1 MRRRRRSS
9 FRKEKAIMLVSS
21 CLVLTALTAT
31 GLYVKNRGQEK
42 EEDNYIVDF
51 TTLDEANR
59 DKAGEAQD
67 LGEQQADAGELDY
80 DPSFQEANSGKVD
93 NPDMK
98 MLGSTANA
106 GEQAAAEQAAAEAA
120 EAAQAAAQQE
130 ALAQES
136 QEALEANASD
146 AIAKTD
152 DANETAKRDEDAMNT
167 VPTLDFTESDTLVWP
182 IVGNV
187 LVNYSM
193 DKTVFFATLQQ
204 YKYNP
209 AIIIAATQGE
219 GITAAA
225 DGQVTAIYE
234 DPEIGTAV
242 IMNLGDGYELTYGQ
256 LTDLTVAEGDVVTTG
271 EIIGKVAEP
280 TKYYSVEGC
289 NVYFKLTKDGQPV
302 NPLNRLS

>member
-31 GLYVKNRGQEK
+31 GLYVRNRGQEK

-120 EAAQAAAQQE
+120 QAEAQQE

-152 DANETAKRDEDAMNT
+152 DGNETAKRDEDAMNT
-167 VPTLDFTESDTLVWP
+167 VPALDFSESDTLVWP

-225 DGQVTAIYE
+225 DGQVTTIYE

-242 IMNLGDGYELTYGQ
+242 IMNLGDGYELTDGQ

>member
-31 GLYVKNRGQEK
+31 GLYVRNRGQEK

-106 GEQAAAEQAAAEAA
+106 GEQAAAEQAPA
-120 EAAQAAAQQE
+120 EAAQAEAQQE

-152 DANETAKRDEDAMNT
+152 DGNETAKRDEDAMNT
-167 VPTLDFTESDTLVWP
+167 VPALDFSESDTLVWP

-225 DGQVTAIYE
+225 DGQVTTIYE

>member
-31 GLYVKNRGQEK
+31 GLYVRNRGQEK

-120 EAAQAAAQQE
+120 QAEAQQE

-152 DANETAKRDEDAMNT
+152 DGNETAKRDEDAMNT
-167 VPTLDFTESDTLVWP
+167 VPALDFSESDTLVWP

-193 DKTVFFATLQQ
+193 DKTVFFAPLQQ

-225 DGQVTAIYE
+225 DGQVTTIYE

>member
-1 MRRRRRSS
+1 MRSS

-31 GLYVKNRGQEK
+31 GLYVRNRGQEK

-120 EAAQAAAQQE
+120 QAEAQQE

-152 DANETAKRDEDAMNT
+152 DGNETAKRDEDAMNT
-167 VPTLDFTESDTLVWP
+167 VPALDFSESDTLVWP

-225 DGQVTAIYE
+225 DGQVTTIYE

>member
-106 GEQAAAEQAAAEAA
+106 GEQAAAEQAAA

>member
-1 MRRRRRSS
+1 
-9 FRKEKAIMLVSS
+9 MLVSS

-31 GLYVKNRGQEK
+31 GLYVRNRGPEK
-42 EEDNYIVDF
+42 EADHYIVDF

-106 GEQAAAEQAAAEAA
+106 GEQAVAEQAAAEAA
-120 EAAQAAAQQE
+120 QAEAQQE

-152 DANETAKRDEDAMNT
+152 DGNETAKRDEDAMNT
-167 VPTLDFTESDTLVWP
+167 VPALDFSESDTLVWP

-225 DGQVTAIYE
+225 DGQVTTIYE

>member
-31 GLYVKNRGQEK
+31 GLYVRNRGQEK

-106 GEQAAAEQAAAEAA
+106 GEQAAAEQPAA
-120 EAAQAAAQQE
+120 EAAQAEAQQE

-152 DANETAKRDEDAMNT
+152 DGNETAKRDEDAMNT
-167 VPTLDFTESDTLVWP
+167 VPALDFSESDTLVWP

-225 DGQVTAIYE
+225 DGQVTTIYE

>member
-31 GLYVKNRGQEK
+31 GLYVRNRGQEK

-106 GEQAAAEQAAAEAA
+106 GEQAVAEQAAAEAA
-120 EAAQAAAQQE
+120 QAEAQQE

-152 DANETAKRDEDAMNT
+152 DGNETAKRDEDAMNT
-167 VPTLDFTESDTLVWP
+167 VPALDFSDSDTLVWP

-225 DGQVTAIYE
+225 DGQVTTIYE

>member
-1 MRRRRRSS
+1 
-9 FRKEKAIMLVSS
+9 MLVSS

-31 GLYVKNRGQEK
+31 GLYVRNRGQEK

-59 DKAGEAQD
+59 DKAGEAQE

-120 EAAQAAAQQE
+120 QAEAQQE

-146 AIAKTD
+146 VIAKTD
-152 DANETAKRDEDAMNT
+152 DGNETAKRDEDAMNT
-167 VPTLDFTESDTLVWP
+167 VPALDFSESDTLVWP

-225 DGQVTAIYE
+225 DGQVTTIYE

>member
-1 MRRRRRSS
+1 MRRRRRTS

-31 GLYVKNRGQEK
+31 GLYVRNRGQEK

-120 EAAQAAAQQE
+120 QADAQQE

-152 DANETAKRDEDAMNT
+152 DGNETAKRDEDAMNT
-167 VPTLDFTESDTLVWP
+167 VPALDFSESDTLVWP

-225 DGQVTAIYE
+225 DGQVTTIYE

>member
-31 GLYVKNRGQEK
+31 GLYVRNRGQEK

-106 GEQAAAEQAAAEAA
+106 GEQAAAEQ
-120 EAAQAAAQQE
+120 QLQRRHRP
-130 ALAQES
+130 
-136 QEALEANASD
+136 
-146 AIAKTD
+146 
-152 DANETAKRDEDAMNT
+152 KR
-167 VPTLDFTESDTLVWP
+167 
-182 IVGNV
+182 
-187 LVNYSM
+187 
-193 DKTVFFATLQQ
+193 
-204 YKYNP
+204 
-209 AIIIAATQGE
+209 
-219 GITAAA
+219 
-225 DGQVTAIYE
+225 
-234 DPEIGTAV
+234 
-242 IMNLGDGYELTYGQ
+242 
-256 LTDLTVAEGDVVTTG
+256 
-271 EIIGKVAEP
+271 
-280 TKYYSVEGC
+280 
-289 NVYFKLTKDGQPV
+289 
-302 NPLNRLS
+302 NRRRWHRNHRKRWKQTRPMP

>member
-31 GLYVKNRGQEK
+31 GLYVRNRGQEK

-120 EAAQAAAQQE
+120 QAEAQQE

-152 DANETAKRDEDAMNT
+152 DGNETAKRDEDAMNT
-167 VPTLDFTESDTLVWP
+167 VPALDFSESDTLVWP

-225 DGQVTAIYE
+225 DGQVTTIYE

-271 EIIGKVAEP
+271 EIIGKVSEP

>member
-31 GLYVKNRGQEK
+31 GLYVRNRGQEK

-106 GEQAAAEQAAAEAA
+106 GEQAVAEQAAAEAA
-120 EAAQAAAQQE
+120 QAEVQQE

-152 DANETAKRDEDAMNT
+152 DGNETAKRDEDAMNT
-167 VPTLDFTESDTLVWP
+167 VPALDFSESPPLVWP

-225 DGQVTAIYE
+225 DGQVTTIYE

>member
-31 GLYVKNRGQEK
+31 GLYVRNRGQEK

-120 EAAQAAAQQE
+120 QAEAQQE

-152 DANETAKRDEDAMNT
+152 DGNETAKRDEDAMNT
-167 VPTLDFTESDTLVWP
+167 VPALDFSESDTLVWP

-209 AIIIAATQGE
+209 ALIIAATQGE

-225 DGQVTAIYE
+225 DGQVTTIYE

>member
-31 GLYVKNRGQEK
+31 GVYVRNRGQEK

-106 GEQAAAEQAAAEAA
+106 GEQAVAEQAAAEAA
-120 EAAQAAAQQE
+120 QAEAQQE

-152 DANETAKRDEDAMNT
+152 DGNETAKRDEDAMNT
-167 VPTLDFTESDTLVWP
+167 VPALDFSESDTLVWP

-225 DGQVTAIYE
+225 DGQVTTIYE

>member
-31 GLYVKNRGQEK
+31 GLYVRNRGQEK

-120 EAAQAAAQQE
+120 QAEAQQE

-152 DANETAKRDEDAMNT
+152 DGNETAKRDEDAMNT
-167 VPTLDFTESDTLVWP
+167 VPALDFSESDTLVWP

-225 DGQVTAIYE
+225 DGQVTTIYE

>member
-31 GLYVKNRGQEK
+31 GLYVRNRGQEK

-106 GEQAAAEQAAAEAA
+106 GEQAVAEQAAAE
-120 EAAQAAAQQE
+120 AQQE

-152 DANETAKRDEDAMNT
+152 DGNETAKRDEDAMNT
-167 VPTLDFTESDTLVWP
+167 VPALDFSESDTLVWP

-225 DGQVTAIYE
+225 DGQVTTIYE